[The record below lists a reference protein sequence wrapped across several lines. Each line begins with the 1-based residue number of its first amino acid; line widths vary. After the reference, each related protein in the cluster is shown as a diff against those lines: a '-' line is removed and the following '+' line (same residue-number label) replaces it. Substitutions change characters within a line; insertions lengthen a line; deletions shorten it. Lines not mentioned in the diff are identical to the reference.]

1 MALQSEEG
9 SSRFWGRTSYG
20 EVRKVKVLFIKNFI
34 IMQNKKIYL
43 EPQTKAVELKFTHV
57 LLAGSPKPTGPEQD
71 EARSNNFDFSE
82 E

>member
-43 EPQTKAVELKFTHV
+43 EPACKAIKCHV
-57 LLAGSPKPTGPEQD
+57 TQFLCNSIGGEVD
-71 EARSNNFDFSE
+71 GARSNNFDFSSDNE
-82 E
+82 